1 MSDNAL
7 LSARDYTVQV
17 DGLIERGR
25 YAQARMLIGEALSH
39 YPQDSGLLFASAR
52 IDYDSGA
59 ADDARSTLQEIL
71 ARDPDDYLARS
82 LMVNVLQDAGDLP
95 GAELLLIDLL
105 REYPEAAF
113 QYARY
118 ALLMYRTLHIDKA
131 KALAREAYRLDPN
144 NELALTT
151 CLIGDIIDG
160 RRGAEQAGLARL
172 LQGHPESENTARM
185 LITHLLARG
194 RYRAAKR
201 IAVELLKLYP
211 NSREILALVVQLD
224 ALSHWSMLPLW
235 PFNRWGAIGSV
246 AFYVITLVVLNLVRS
261 QAPLFSS
268 VATYTVIGYCLYS
281 WIYPPLLTRWLKRR
295 AGL

>member
-71 ARDPDDYLARS
+71 TRDPDDYLARS

-268 VATYTVIGYCLYS
+268 VATYTLLGYCLYS

>member
-1 MSDNAL
+1 MTDHAL

-17 DGLIERGR
+17 EGLIERGR
-25 YAQARMLIGEALSH
+25 YAQARVLIGEALAH
-39 YPQDSGLLFASAR
+39 YPQDSSLLFAAAR
-52 IDYDSGA
+52 IDYDSGDSDA
-59 ADDARSTLQEIL
+59 ARHTLHQIL
-71 ARDPDDYLARS
+71 AHDPDHYPARS
-82 LMVNVLQDAGDLP
+82 LMVSILQDAGDLP
-95 GAELLLIDLL
+95 AAELLLIELL
-105 REYPEAAF
+105 REYPEASF

-194 RYRAAKR
+194 QYRAAKR

-211 NSREILALVVQLD
+211 NSREVLELVVQLD

-235 PFNRWGAIGSV
+235 PLNRWGWAASGALYLI
-246 AFYVITLVVLNLVRS
+246 ALVGLNLVRS

-268 VATYTVIGYCLYS
+268 MATYTLIGYCIYS
-281 WIYPPLLTRWLKRR
+281 WVYPPLLTRWLKRR

>member
-1 MSDNAL
+1 MTDHAL
-7 LSARDYTVQV
+7 LTARDYTVQV
-17 DGLIERGR
+17 EGLIERGR
-25 YAQARMLIGEALSH
+25 YAQARVLIGEALAH
-39 YPQDSGLLFASAR
+39 YPQDSGLLFAAAR
-52 IDYDSGA
+52 IDYDSGDSDA
-59 ADDARSTLQEIL
+59 ARRTLHQIL
-71 ARDPDDYLARS
+71 AHDPDHYLARS
-82 LMVNVLQDAGDLP
+82 LMVNILQDAGDLP
-95 GAELLLIDLL
+95 AAELLLIDLL
-105 REYPEAAF
+105 REYPEASF

-118 ALLMYRTLHIDKA
+118 ALLMYRTLHIEKA

-185 LITHLLARG
+185 LITHLIARG

-211 NSREILALVVQLD
+211 NSREVLELVVQLD

-235 PFNRWGAIGSV
+235 PLHRWGWAASGALYLI
-246 AFYVITLVVLNLVRS
+246 ALVGLNLVRS

-268 VATYTVIGYCLYS
+268 VATYTLIGYCIYS

>member
-268 VATYTVIGYCLYS
+268 VATYTLLGYCLYS

>member
-52 IDYDSGA
+52 IDYDSDA

-185 LITHLLARG
+185 LITHLIARG

-211 NSREILALVVQLD
+211 NSREVLELVVQLD

-235 PFNRWGAIGSV
+235 PLNRWGWAASGALYLI
-246 AFYVITLVVLNLVRS
+246 ALVGLNLVRS

-268 VATYTVIGYCLYS
+268 VATYTLLGYCLYS

-295 AGL
+295 AEL

>member
-52 IDYDSGA
+52 IDYDSDA

-235 PFNRWGAIGSV
+235 PFNRWGAIGSA

-268 VATYTVIGYCLYS
+268 VATYTLLGYCLYS